1 MKKIVVGVDGSEQ
14 SRQAM
19 DWAWDE
25 ALITGAELN
34 LVHAWVYPYSV
45 GHRVTVTE
53 PVELVRLDAA
63 RLLDDEA
70 QALTTRKQV
79 GGKTAGSAAGKRP
92 AIHATMREGSPS
104 DELLSESK
112 DADLL
117 VVGSRGRGGFL
128 SLMLGS
134 VAHQVSS
141 HAHCP
146 VVVVRSPRD
155 DA

>member
-1 MKKIVVGVDGSEQ
+1 MNKIVVGVDGSEP

-25 ALITGAELN
+25 ASTTGAELH
-34 LVHAWVYPYSV
+34 LVHAWLYPYSV

-70 QALTTRKQV
+70 HALTTRH
-79 GGKTAGSAAGKRP
+79 GTGSAVGPRP
-92 AIHATMREGSPS
+92 AIHAALREGSPS

-141 HAHCP
+141 HAQCP
-146 VVVVRSPRD
+146 VVVVRRPRD

>member
-1 MKKIVVGVDGSEQ
+1 MKKIVVGVDGSEP

-25 ALITGAELN
+25 ALLAGAELD
-34 LVHAWVYPYSV
+34 LVHAWIYPYGV

-70 QALTTRKQV
+70 QALTSRK
-79 GGKTAGSAAGKRP
+79 GAGSGAGPMP
-92 AIHATMREGSPS
+92 AIHAVMREGSPS

-141 HAHCP
+141 HAQCP